1 VTLTLRPHHI
11 LCRLG
16 FVGYGYSPEFVEEM
30 QRIVRTLASGRVKT
44 VVLRHGLDNVC
55 RACPH
60 HEGECAPDRL
70 GSRGDAAA
78 EFDHRT
84 LRALK
89 LKLGHAYPLPEI
101 DARIAALSAEQF
113 LDICKGCEWQG
124 LGACAKGHAELRK
137 QLLKS

>member
-1 VTLTLRPHHI
+1 MTLTLRPHHI

-30 QRIVRTLASGRVKT
+30 DRIVKTLASGRVRT
-44 VVLRHGLDNVC
+44 VILRNGFDNVC

-70 GSRGDAAA
+70 GPRGRSAA
-78 EFDHRT
+78 EFDRRA

-89 LKLGHAYPLPEI
+89 LKLGHPYPLPEI
-101 DARIAALSAEQF
+101 NARIAALTKEQF
-113 LDICKGCEWQG
+113 ADICQSCEWQP
-124 LGACAKGHAELRK
+124 LGDCEKGHAALRK
-137 QLLKS
+137 SLGV

>member
-30 QRIVRTLASGRVKT
+30 ARIVKTLASGRVKT
-44 VVLRHGLDNVC
+44 IILRNGFDNVC

-60 HEGECAPDRL
+60 QEGECGPERL
-70 GSRGDAAA
+70 GSRGKAAA
-78 EFDHRT
+78 DFDTRT

-89 LKLGHAYPLPEI
+89 LKLGHPYPLPEI
-101 DARIAALSAEQF
+101 NYRIASLTPQQFAE
-113 LDICKGCEWQG
+113 ICKGCEWQP
-124 LGACAKGHAELRK
+124 LGACAKGHAALRK
-137 QLLKS
+137 SFGF